1 MSALVRNPDSRTGA
15 ITFRKTSSAS
25 NETSEFGLP
34 FKSPSACVKCDG
46 IFKAKESN
54 YFTVIIAGAFACL
67 EGTVDGLV
75 LSTIS
80 IKKYV
85 ALSSSSTVSTGVTSV
100 VSLLAVVEEEWRRF
114 AYWSFSCGS
123 GTVVG
128 SGTQDATGTTKQS
141 KTRKFFL
148 WEGKTKCVVN
158 RSCLCKFKL
167 IYKYVK

>member
-1 MSALVRNPDSRTGA
+1 MSSLARNPDSRTGA
-15 ITFRKTSSAS
+15 ITCRKTSSAS

-46 IFKAKESN
+46 IFRAKESN
-54 YFTVIIAGAFACL
+54 SFTVIIAGAFDCL

-80 IKKYV
+80 IGKYV

-100 VSLLAVVEEEWRRF
+100 VSLLSVVEEEWRRF
-114 AYWSFSCGS
+114 ADWNFSCGS

-141 KTRKFFL
+141 KTRKVFR
-148 WEGKTKCVVN
+148 GKEKTRCFVN
-158 RSCLCKFKL
+158 RSFM
-167 IYKYVK
+167 

>member
-1 MSALVRNPDSRTGA
+1 MSALVRNPDSRTGV
-15 ITFRKTSSAS
+15 ITFRKTCSAS

-128 SGTQDATGTTKQS
+128 SRTQDATGTTKQS
-141 KTRKFFL
+141 KTRTFFCGREKQSVSL
-148 WEGKTKCVVN
+148 IEVV
-158 RSCLCKFKL
+158 
-167 IYKYVK
+167 YVNLS